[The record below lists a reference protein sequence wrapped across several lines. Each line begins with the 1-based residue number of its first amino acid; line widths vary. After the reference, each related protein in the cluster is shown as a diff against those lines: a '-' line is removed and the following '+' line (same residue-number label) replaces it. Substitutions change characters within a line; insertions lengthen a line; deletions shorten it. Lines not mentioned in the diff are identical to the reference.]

1 MPRRLKTYVTSIG
14 FFELAIAAP
23 SMKAALEAWG
33 SKSNLFH
40 QGFAKETQDPTI
52 TVATMATPGVVLR
65 RAVGSNDTFSR
76 NAALPKDFAIAPLKQ
91 TTKKETPAAK
101 EPQARKLGDKAT
113 VAAARA
119 FERERR
125 RLERK
130 RVKEAAT
137 REKRCKQRE
146 LAIAKAETALEQAK
160 RLHETKTQEI
170 ENARSALDRELQAED
185 ARWQK
190 QQASL
195 EAVLVRARE

>member
-1 MPRRLKTYVTSIG
+1 MPRKLRTYLTSIG

-33 SKSNLFH
+33 SKNNLFH
-40 QGFAKETQDPTI
+40 QGFAKESQDPTI
-52 TVATMATPGVVLR
+52 TAATMATPGVVLR
-65 RAVGSNDTFSR
+65 RTVGSNDTFSR
-76 NAALPKDFAIAPLKQ
+76 NAALPQDFGSVPVKQ
-91 TTKKETPAAK
+91 TTRKEPAAAK

-113 VAAARA
+113 VDAAHA

-125 RLERK
+125 RRERK
-130 RVKEAAT
+130 RVMEAAA
-137 REKRCKQRE
+137 REKRRKQRE

-160 RLHETKTQEI
+160 RLHETKIQEI
-170 ENARSALDRELQAED
+170 EDARSALDRELQAED